1 MPTMTRMHR
10 HSSSSASAV
19 VEETRGRR
27 REGVGGEANKEN
39 YGVHFMSSPF
49 GNASLIALQDL
60 SNVHVHGKSPQ
71 RRSFS
76 EGSGPRQATPQLAA
90 LRCLPRAPGV
100 ALGAAANGSGGGA
113 VGGTV
118 LEDSQLSSSR
128 MGDTTLDRM
137 LDAIIESARKE
148 VRCKH
153 TTAAAVALDCG
164 EWSETSVHEMEVRTP
179 THLKRQRVVRR
190 KNPHKTATTTA
201 TREKQSRRRS
211 QSRRQSTTQVPME
224 HVPSTKRC
232 LSFSS
237 STSSDLDDD
246 EQLAKRSSMVSTTS
260 SSHSSAA
267 TGTTGTPAG
276 DDSDSQRGSIDLS
289 IVYDAKQRKLNVHVI
304 RCRDLRRSHGTGT
317 GIYAYVKVALAPAQQ
332 SAQSVQP
339 AMSSG
344 FQRTAVHRHSTRPYF
359 DQRFSFPIHPEE
371 EELEFAHANRQ
382 LQLAVWHRDR
392 HLKRSEF
399 LGSSTFPLSE
409 LLAESHSVTGSYKLQ
424 SQSQS
429 QACLSSCRSS
439 SSRSSRSSSSQ
450 STTTATSRSSNQEE
464 QEPEQEQEQQSLAE
478 GSDMATTTA
487 TATATPQKSSAAA
500 AAAAAAAMNL
510 DEVISISID
519 SMAGTTTVG
528 RDECLMQPQQPM
540 KLSKKALH
548 QRDADENLFLRFL
561 ELDPPADGNANST
574 TSAAGNTGGSASG
587 AAPGG
592 GGAIASVIC
601 NVNANV
607 SNANHLNGASGGGRR
622 QSTMASG
629 GSGGSAGSG
638 QRQLG
643 RTPFTMTRRL
653 TRTEERGFGFS
664 IVWTHPPRVEK
675 VEAGMSADRCG
686 ILPGDYVIFVDKH
699 NVVTMP
705 EADVLNLIR
714 SQGSTLTLEIF
725 RRSGAGATMAID
737 TATTTATVA
746 ATSLST
752 STGTEIGTGTG
763 TATGIGSMGAGLS
776 LALGTSNANAIT
788 QQQQQMQSRQ
798 QLVLG
803 LEREEPTNMMSLQR
817 TGSSRPAQPQAQPQL
832 SNNFS
837 RPATACSGTTSSIE
851 AAKRRLHLPQV
862 TFSKESIVPITDNRR
877 RFLLQLISREQ
888 NFTAALHFGVDRFV
902 QPLLERKDLIS
913 PNDHRTLFQ
922 NIDELLRIAE
932 DILEQLCSGD
942 QHQHHHQQ
950 QEPEPQMNFASR
962 VYLSKTT
969 AICAAY
975 KKYCNG
981 IKRADCVLV
990 NKSRQT
996 GSEFIAFITEPA
1008 VPRKRPDL
1016 TMFIHRPLQHFRE
1029 ILKLMQLLASN
1040 CHVDTEEHKN
1050 FSSVIGELQAAYRE
1064 ITVSSGLM
1072 EPLGEGRPLLTL
1084 QDLESRMVFTKCKP
1098 FTLAVQGRQWI
1109 FGGDLSRV
1117 EGRSIKP
1124 YWTLLF
1130 SDIIVFAKVSR
1141 DRVLFIT
1148 EEPVPLANVV
1158 DSCFHMRKKTTEFRL
1173 TVDPNG
1179 RLAES
1184 PTGYCAP
1191 DLSRTPRRGA
1201 RRKSLILR
1209 APSLE
1214 LKAVWQNLLQR
1225 QIFLVNAALGST
1237 PLSSPLDSPDVLN
1250 TLVPLSDIG
1259 MTSASMAS
1267 MKLPSLDSINL
1278 KQQKQ
1283 QQRNSSH
1290 GHAHTGSS
1298 GAAASAGHAHGHT
1311 HTHAH
1316 GHAVEQIE
1324 LLIDEKCRILNKTGT
1339 PKSSALHLA
1348 NWMKGQLDKQQQQ
1361 ARLAAIAR
1369 SQENIT
1375 AEDEQLIFNSD
1386 SEQDER
1392 ITYWTRQQLEKRTKE
1407 LNLAK
1412 ENGAMLAKPNFG
1424 GKRLSGVEELSM
1436 SAASD
1441 IYSEAE
1447 GVTSQISQ
1455 SHSTT
1460 SDSQITV
1467 RSSPIVLDK
1476 LAVCRHCHKNC
1487 QQSGPGGGRAGA
1499 AGINSS
1505 GSTPVLLCNSLKVQ
1519 HSQSSPNRCCKLN
1532 GMAGGTGSGTGTGT
1546 GTGAGTGTSSV
1557 TSMSSS
1563 TITGELSS
1571 KVVASSS
1578 RRETG
1583 DTESDVAQLITDELS
1598 LSQSEATDESVGA
1611 IPNSSSSAGDGSK
1624 LRILDPQPTAVASVA
1639 SVTSGATVTPP
1650 MAMANGHCS
1659 GGSPKPLP
1667 PPRRTR
1673 IVAQMCQEPARPRAN
1688 QQVKAIVTITETARI
1703 MRSSERTA
1711 HPHSV
1716 GSGGS
1721 GSVSGSPA
1729 KYAACHCRCTPE
1741 DFTHAQLSPDKM
1753 EHQTCKLLESPKQT
1767 ATTTS
1772 TSSAAAASAA
1782 VTAAQR
1788 QEDEQLSLVLIGLA
1802 QFAPAAKL
1810 CGQGERVP
1818 PSVLHQR
1825 EEPNDAP
1832 TIAVVPPTPDAVLTK
1847 TSTHVWDNSGGGA
1860 EAPVGGVATT
1870 STATTTTKQP
1880 RQAIIENIPEDS
1892 CDESPLD
1899 EEPPYRPMTN
1909 ALRRFGTM
1917 SSLEKLPS
1925 DDRMDE
1931 ADELDDD
1938 LEQYTSNGHDDSPH
1952 NDDVDD
1958 DDEEEDEDDA
1968 ASEKALAQ
1976 NLNELVACSSS
1987 TPARAMVNGD
1997 VLASGAWTNRAGAFV
2012 SDKMSFFEES
2022 RAFID
2027 KYLGRWSAEDTQE
2040 QPQQTATSETDEQM
2054 DECTSGATS
2063 GEEVWGT
2070 PTSGGDNE
2078 DNDMQLINS
2087 ENTHSSPTKSSTSLN
2102 DDDDTELMMD
2112 ELLMAPPMT
2121 ASTIRG
2127 LLPRFYRRRL
2137 EPLFEEE
2144 TESDEEKTQQDSDDI
2159 KKGEATTN
2167 GHYLEDSAGSSSDE
2181 AAPVVPDREEDP
2193 EEEHQH
2199 QHQKELELEQE
2210 LELELELE
2218 QGHLGY
2224 QQQRLQPNLGPRPL
2238 LTTMLLPTTA
2248 ITTQMEPS
2256 PRPPPVQRVGP
2267 PPVVALSC
2275 EYLLDQ
2281 RPSIPLTAASHTTR
2295 PYTMPATISGPGPG
2309 PGPEIEK
2316 ENSTTTPSSRPPP
2329 PPAAAATTGRT
2340 SMTTASRAPSSTT
2353 TTTSSGSD
2361 TTSSGGR
2368 ASGRPA
2374 RFIPPP
2380 PPPRRLL
2387 LTQTNLSAAP
2397 RKTEP
2402 PQRKSGA
2409 TADSGSSAAVG
2420 DAASASGPIATG
2432 SRTMPAAIT
2441 SSSTPAPAPSQKRPS
2456 STIIETCLLGQ
2467 APRPASAISSATAS
2481 RIPKPSRASPSP
2493 THRQS
2498 SPAIAAAPPAEVE
2511 AQAQAKAGA
2520 NGDAQRSAHA
2530 APAPHAGCGL
2540 SPRLEMRLAL
2550 NHDILGDEDLICYE
2564 PGPDLTTI
2572 LGHDLSTFH
2581 RLTGR
2586 DLLSRSATNR
2596 VQPKEAVISYSQQ
2609 RNSKMDTPTVNRRPR
2624 PLSASVQ
2631 SNHSS
2636 SSHGSPRTAGSAR
2649 AGGDPRSQQAS
2660 PGPWTGSGSAG
2671 RAGAGS
2677 GSGADNS
2684 TACSSS
2690 RGGSKLGDLEI
2701 LARREKIYCMSQSRS
2716 GCQVRETSTTSTTM
2730 VATMTMGTVMT
2741 EMASKR
2747 DSSSPTQAVAAA
2759 SLTRTMSTTSMDG
2772 AVATSTTT
2780 TMTEAFLE
2788 TEVDKSK
2795 RLINFIKRRNSEI
2808 TASSSSSTPN
2818 HSDGAL
2824 GEQPQPSQT
2833 QAHAQAQSQS
2843 SLLPQAAEPAEMAQ
2857 MSPRKDNDK
2866 PSLNRRLWKQIT
2878 KRRRT
2883 NSVSQIVAG

>member
-10 HSSSSASAV
+10 HSSSSAV
-19 VEETRGRR
+19 VEESRGRR
-27 REGVGGEANKEN
+27 RGVGVPGAGEANKEN
-39 YGVHFMSSPF
+39 FGVHFMSSPF

-60 SNVHVHGKSPQ
+60 SNVHGKSPQ

-90 LRCLPRAPGV
+90 LRCLPRSTTGGP
-100 ALGAAANGSGGGA
+100 LGAVA
-113 VGGTV
+113 

-148 VRCKH
+148 VRKPLGVA
-153 TTAAAVALDCG
+153 TTTSSTISTTITTITTNSILPDNHHSG

-190 KNPHKTATTTA
+190 KNPHKTQTTTQTIA
-201 TREKQSRRRS
+201 QSH
-211 QSRRQSTTQVPME
+211 QAKKIEQLQLI
-224 HVPSTKRC
+224 PSTKRC

-237 STSSDLDDD
+237 SSASSDLDED
-246 EQLAKRSSMVSTTS
+246 EQQQQQPEQQVAKRSSLASTSTTS
-260 SSHSSAA
+260 ASATPPAHSTTSNSSHSGADLES
-267 TGTTGTPAG
+267 
-276 DDSDSQRGSIDLS
+276 SQRGSIDVS
-289 IVYDAKQRKLNVHVI
+289 ISYDAQEQQLNVHVI
-304 RCRDLRRSHGTGT
+304 RCRDLQRSHGSGN
-317 GIYAYVKVALAPAQQ
+317 GSINAYVKVAL
-332 SAQSVQP
+332 SGGGGGGNQP
-339 AMSSG
+339 PGGSGGSLSSG
-344 FQRTAVHRHSTRPYF
+344 YQRTAVHRHSGRPYF
-359 DQRFSFPIHPEE
+359 DQRFSFQISSAEE
-371 EELEFAHANRQ
+371 ETALQQ

-392 HLKRSEF
+392 HLNSVPVTQSEWQARVKSDEKRLATLEHAGNRGKF
-399 LGSSTFPLSE
+399 LGCSTFPLNE
-409 LLAESHSVTGSYKLQ
+409 LVHPDSGVTAGSYKLQ
-424 SQSQS
+424 AQACPPPNNRQSQS
-429 QACLSSCRSS
+429 KARKQETEREAVKD
-439 SSRSSRSSSSQ
+439 Q
-450 STTTATSRSSNQEE
+450 DHEQDQEE
-464 QEPEQEQEQQSLAE
+464 KQPEE
-478 GSDMATTTA
+478 MAAAA
-487 TATATPQKSSAAA
+487 TVTPQKPAATGSGSVSGSGSV
-500 AAAAAAAMNL
+500 AMPLN

-519 SMAGTTTVG
+519 SMGKE
-528 RDECLMQPQQPM
+528 DPLLPQQPQQPM

-561 ELDPPADGNANST
+561 ELDPPADGNANTST
-574 TSAAGNTGGSASG
+574 NQAQTTGNQSSAAAK
-587 AAPGG
+587 
-592 GGAIASVIC
+592 
-601 NVNANV
+601 ANE
-607 SNANHLNGASGGGRR
+607 SNANHLNNGTPSGGRR
-622 QSTMASG
+622 QSTMPNSAGGGG
-629 GSGGSAGSG
+629 GSTSGVGGGAAT
-638 QRQLG
+638 RQQAG
-643 RTPFTMTRRL
+643 RTPFTMTKRL

-675 VEAGMSADRCG
+675 IEAGLSADRCG

-714 SQGSTLTLEIF
+714 SQGSALTLEIF
-725 RRSGAGATMAID
+725 RRSGAGATTITTVADLGQNNANMSSLS
-737 TATTTATVA
+737 ATHRQPVGLSLGLGSEEHTLATTAT
-746 ATSLST
+746 
-752 STGTEIGTGTG
+752 GTTTVM
-763 TATGIGSMGAGLS
+763 SS
-776 LALGTSNANAIT
+776 
-788 QQQQQMQSRQ
+788 
-798 QLVLG
+798 
-803 LEREEPTNMMSLQR
+803 SLQR
-817 TGSSRPAQPQAQPQL
+817 TPSTRIVQHTVVGNSL
-832 SNNFS
+832 S

-902 QPLLERKDLIS
+902 QPLVERKDLIS

-932 DILEQLCSGD
+932 DILEQLCSSD
-942 QHQHHHQQ
+942 QQD
-950 QEPEPQMNFASR
+950 QEPHMNFASR

-1029 ILKLMQLLASN
+1029 ILKLMQLLAGN

-1050 FSSVIGELQAAYRE
+1050 FSTVINELQSAYRE

-1117 EGRSIKP
+1117 EGRSVKP

-1148 EEPVPLANVV
+1148 EEPIPIANVV

-1191 DLSRTPRRGA
+1191 DLTRTPKRGA

-1259 MTSASMAS
+1259 LTTASMGS
-1267 MKLPSLDSINL
+1267 MKLPSLDSIHL
-1278 KQQKQ
+1278 KQQQKQ
-1283 QQRNSSH
+1283 QQRSNNSH
-1290 GHAHTGSS
+1290 GHAH
-1298 GAAASAGHAHGHT
+1298 SAGGVAT
-1311 HTHAH
+1311 DRCADRTHAH
-1316 GHAVEQIE
+1316 SHGVHGGHVEQIE

-1369 SQENIT
+1369 SQENVS

-1412 ENGAMLAKPNFG
+1412 ENGGLSAKPNFG

-1436 SAASD
+1436 SATSD
-1441 IYSEAE
+1441 IYSTSEAE
-1447 GVTSQISQ
+1447 GVTSVISQ

-1487 QQSGPGGGRAGA
+1487 QQSGVRPGGGGAGVQ
-1499 AGINSS
+1499 NSS
-1505 GSTPVLLCNSLKVQ
+1505 STPVLLCNSLKVQ
-1519 HSQSSPNRCCKLN
+1519 HSQSSPNRCCKLSN
-1532 GMAGGTGSGTGTGT
+1532 GIATEMANPRMSNRTGTT
-1546 GTGAGTGTSSV
+1546 GSV

-1583 DTESDVAQLITDELS
+1583 DTESDVAQLITDEIS
-1598 LSQSEATDESVGA
+1598 QSQSEATDDSVGA
-1611 IPNSSSSAGDGSK
+1611 MPNSSSSAGEGIPLSVPISVPIPVPSSK
-1624 LRILDPQPTAVASVA
+1624 LRHLDPPVSTAAS
-1639 SVTSGATVTPP
+1639 SLP
-1650 MAMANGHCS
+1650 NGHC
-1659 GGSPKPLP
+1659 GSPKPLP

-1673 IVAQMCQEPARPRAN
+1673 IVAQMCQEPLSRPKAN

-1703 MRSSERTA
+1703 MRSSPTKGGSA
-1711 HPHSV
+1711 SGSAGSV
-1716 GSGGS
+1716 G
-1721 GSVSGSPA
+1721 GSPA

-1741 DFTHAQLSPDKM
+1741 DFTHAQLSPDQM
-1753 EHQTCKLLESPKQT
+1753 EHTTCKLLESPKQT
-1767 ATTTS
+1767 ATTL
-1772 TSSAAAASAA
+1772 
-1782 VTAAQR
+1782 QQQQK
-1788 QEDEQLSLVLIGLA
+1788 QEDEQLSLMLIGLA
-1802 QFAPAAKL
+1802 QFAPAAAKL
-1810 CGQGERVP
+1810 CGQERI
-1818 PSVLHQR
+1818 R
-1825 EEPNDAP
+1825 EEVREEDSNSTP
-1832 TIAVVPPTPDAVLTK
+1832 TIAVVPPTPDSVLTK
-1847 TSTHVWDNSGGGA
+1847 TSTHVWDNSGGSSSNGN
-1860 EAPVGGVATT
+1860 GGGNGTGTGSTTT

-1899 EEPPYRPMTN
+1899 EEPPYRPMSS

-1938 LEQYTSNGHDDSPH
+1938 MEPFTPNGHNSPQNEQDDG
-1952 NDDVDD
+1952 DD
-1958 DDEEEDEDDA
+1958 DDEDA
-1968 ASEKALAQ
+1968 DSDRALVQ
-1976 NLNELVACSSS
+1976 NDLGAASSS
-1987 TPARAMVNGD
+1987 TAVMVNGE
-1997 VLASGAWTNRAGAFV
+1997 VLASGAWTNRAGAYV

-2027 KYLGRWSAEDTQE
+2027 KYLGRWNAGDS
-2040 QPQQTATSETDEQM
+2040 QQQQQQQGAASETDEQM

-2070 PTSGGDNE
+2070 PTSGGDN
-2078 DNDMQLINS
+2078 DDQDMQLINS

-2127 LLPRFYRRRL
+2127 LLPRYVGRRL

-2144 TESDEEKTQQDSDDI
+2144 TESDEEKTQQDNDDV

-2167 GHYLEDSAGSSSDE
+2167 GHYLEDSAGSSSDSE
-2181 AAPVVPDREEDP
+2181 AAPLVPPPVHRPVVPDREEDP
-2193 EEEHQH
+2193 LAEDQDQEEDPD
-2199 QHQKELELEQE
+2199 QE
-2210 LELELELE
+2210 DTHSSVE
-2218 QGHLGY
+2218 
-2224 QQQRLQPNLGPRPL
+2224 RLLPNLATSAMGPRPL
-2238 LTTMLLPTTA
+2238 LTTRLLPTTA
-2248 ITTQMEPS
+2248 IDPQ
-2256 PRPPPVQRVGP
+2256 PPA
-2267 PPVVALSC
+2267 PVVVASSC

-2281 RPSIPLTAASHTTR
+2281 RPSSGSGRDPAAGITSSS
-2295 PYTMPATISGPGPG
+2295 IS
-2309 PGPEIEK
+2309 
-2316 ENSTTTPSSRPPP
+2316 STFTTTPSSRPTPP
-2329 PPAAAATTGRT
+2329 SPVKPAAMPIGM
-2340 SMTTASRAPSSTT
+2340 MTTTMTMTTTTPSRAPSSIT
-2353 TTTSSGSD
+2353 TTTSSASG
-2361 TTSSGGR
+2361 TTNSGGR
-2368 ASGRPA
+2368 ASGRPP
-2374 RFIPPP
+2374 RFVPPP

-2387 LTQTNLSAAP
+2387 LTQTDLSAAQA
-2397 RKTEP
+2397 KTEP
-2402 PQRKSGA
+2402 PLKKSGA
-2409 TADSGSSAAVG
+2409 TADSGSSAVVG
-2420 DAASASGPIATG
+2420 GAASASDPTVIG
-2432 SRTMPAAIT
+2432 SRTMPSMPST
-2441 SSSTPAPAPSQKRPS
+2441 SSSAAVGVGPKRPS
-2456 STIIETCLLGQ
+2456 STIIETCLLG
-2467 APRPASAISSATAS
+2467 APRPASATSSATVSIS
-2481 RIPKPSRASPSP
+2481 RTAKSSHQSL
-2493 THRQS
+2493 THHNPQPQRGQS
-2498 SPAIAAAPPAEVE
+2498 SPAAVVQQPVAPPDAPPPAAPV
-2511 AQAQAKAGA
+2511 
-2520 NGDAQRSAHA
+2520 
-2530 APAPHAGCGL
+2530 PHAGCGL

-2624 PLSASVQ
+2624 PLSAGALGGSS
-2631 SNHSS
+2631 SNTSNNNHNHSRSS
-2636 SSHGSPRTAGSAR
+2636 SSHGSSPL
-2649 AGGDPRSQQAS
+2649 AGGLTRAAAAEPMGHQQQQLAVGH
-2660 PGPWTGSGSAG
+2660 PGGGFAGRVGGGNGSAG
-2671 RAGAGS
+2671 DS
-2677 GSGADNS
+2677 S

-2701 LARREKIYCMSQSRS
+2701 LARREKIYSMSQSRS
-2716 GCQVRETSTTSTTM
+2716 GCRVRETSTSTGTTMTTSTTTL
-2730 VATMTMGTVMT
+2730 VAMAT
-2741 EMASKR
+2741 EMRSGMGMGMGMGDTSSERR
-2747 DSSSPTQAVAAA
+2747 DSSWPKRAAAAA
-2759 SLTRTMSTTSMDG
+2759 SLTRTRSTTSMDG
-2772 AVATSTTT
+2772 AGAISTTTTT
-2780 TMTEAFLE
+2780 TMTEEAFLE
-2788 TEVDKSK
+2788 TEVGRSK

-2808 TASSSSSTPN
+2808 TASSTSSTPN
-2818 HSDGAL
+2818 FSDGAF
-2824 GEQPQPSQT
+2824 GEQPHPS
-2833 QAHAQAQSQS
+2833 HSQS
-2843 SLLPQAAEPAEMAQ
+2843 SLLLQKLPPGQSQAQDSVEMAQ